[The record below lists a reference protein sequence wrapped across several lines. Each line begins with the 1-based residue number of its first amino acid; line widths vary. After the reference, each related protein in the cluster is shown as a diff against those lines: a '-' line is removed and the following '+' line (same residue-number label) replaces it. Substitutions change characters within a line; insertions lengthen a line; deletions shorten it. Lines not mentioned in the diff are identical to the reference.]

1 MNRDV
6 RPNSQP
12 LRIPAVIAR
21 GGSRGWLAAAVAGVI
36 LAAATLVIPIL
47 LEDRAAFGF
56 LAILLAMIAA
66 VYLGFALADGRAR
79 TFAIEC
85 AGIVLFA
92 GVATI
97 ALVTEE
103 PVVLALG
110 YFGHGLWDAVHHR
123 RGLDTAM
130 PWWYV
135 PACLGY
141 DAVIG
146 VYVLLPL
153 A

>member
-1 MNRDV
+1 M
-6 RPNSQP
+6 
-12 LRIPAVIAR
+12 
-21 GGSRGWLAAAVAGVI
+21 AGVI

-110 YFGHGLWDAVHHR
+110 YFGHGLWDAAHHR

-141 DAVIG
+141 DLVIG
-146 VYVLLPL
+146 IYVLLRL